1 MHSLIGGRQLLHTPP
16 DIHSQFSGFFLPSGP
31 WWSLLRVE
39 DGQKTSVLGSFS
51 SPLIIHSVISPVIHF
66 TWMSL
71 CADIRGFLFSTCPP
85 ATSELVEEKK
95 RSVFFN
101 LSSVSSFVSN
111 SPPTW
116 TVPRVKYLLIKNPHA
131 FSWVVFC
138 MEKQNMFS
146 VGTLFSLSA
155 LDQIP
160 YFYFCV
166 KMQAQYDNDVF
177 TCLSVGAAD
186 LICWLW
192 LCCQLLIAAASLVD
206 V

>member
-1 MHSLIGGRQLLHTPP
+1 MHSLIGGRQLLHIPP
-16 DIHSQFSGFFLPSGP
+16 PLIFTLSSVGFSCHPVP
-31 WWSLLRVE
+31 DWSLLRVE

-138 MEKQNMFS
+138 VEKNQNMFS
-146 VGTLFSLSA
+146 VGTLFSRHSTKFH
-155 LDQIP
+155 ISISVSRCRP
-160 YFYFCV
+160 N
-166 KMQAQYDNDVF
+166 MIMM
-177 TCLSVGAAD
+177 CLLACRWEP
-186 LICWLW
+186 LIWFAGCGF
-192 LCCQLLIAAASLVD
+192 AASYWLQPHL
-206 V
+206 